1 MIAVITLV
9 IVLAIAIFLII
20 KFFLDRQF
28 LRKIIKDSLIIEG
41 AKGHGKTLLLSEISR
56 DCGKVGCLTNI
67 DLKRKNQEIIKI
79 EDLKC
84 GDNTWED
91 FLNDKIRPFP
101 KKEGWEGKTALLDD
115 LGVFLPNY
123 ADNKLKVKYPSLP
136 VFYALSRHLYNMP
149 IIGNCQRYDR
159 PWKLLREQA
168 DGFIHCR
175 KVLRLGCFALI
186 LCTYYEKAS
195 SLEERLRPL
204 KARLWNKYSKAEVD
218 EYKASNGEI
227 RNFWIFAPTWRNK
240 YDSRFFA
247 TKCFSGGTE
256 RSPL

>member
-1 MIAVITLV
+1 MFVLV
-9 IVLAIAIFLII
+9 IVILLFVVLFLFF
-20 KFFLDRQF
+20 KFFFDRLF
-28 LRKIIKDSLIIEG
+28 LRRIIKDSLIIEG

-56 DCGKVGCLTNI
+56 DCEKKGILSNI
-67 DLKRKNQEIIKI
+67 DLKRKKQELVKLK
-79 EDLKC
+79 DLCC
-84 GDNTWED
+84 GDNSWED
-91 FLNDKIRPFP
+91 FLNDEIRPFP
-101 KKEGWEGKTALLDD
+101 KKDDWEGKTALLDD

-123 ADNKLKVKYPSLP
+123 ADSILKKKYPSLP

-175 KVLRLGCFALI
+175 KVLRFGPFAMI

-195 SLEERLRPL
+195 SLEEKLKPL
-204 KARLWNKYSKAEVD
+204 KARILNKYSKAEVD

-227 RNFWIFAPTWRNK
+227 RNFWVFAPTWRNR

-256 RSPL
+256 R